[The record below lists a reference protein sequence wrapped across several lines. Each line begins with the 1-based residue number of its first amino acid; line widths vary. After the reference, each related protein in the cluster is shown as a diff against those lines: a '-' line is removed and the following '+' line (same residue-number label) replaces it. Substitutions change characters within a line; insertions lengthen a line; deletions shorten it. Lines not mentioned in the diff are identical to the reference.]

1 MSETTE
7 QPIIEDDPIAV
18 RRAKREA
25 LIAAGQ
31 DPYGHAF
38 SSTHHVS
45 DLEAAH
51 GGLED
56 GESTED
62 EVAVAGR
69 VMAKRDQGK
78 VVFLELRDAS
88 GTIQLFCRVNAL
100 GEDAFARL
108 KDLDVGDWI
117 GAHGTMMRTRRGQ
130 LSVAVTSFELLS
142 KSLRPLPE
150 KFHGLAD
157 KETRYRQRYVD
168 LVMNPEVKATFEKRF
183 KIISAIRRYME
194 EQGFYE
200 VETPILHPILGG
212 ANARPFVTHHN
223 ALDKDFYLRIATEL
237 HLKRLL
243 VGGFEKV
250 FEIGRQF
257 RNEGM
262 DPYHNPEFTTMEFY
276 QAFSDLEGMMGL
288 TQGVV
293 QAAAQA
299 ACGTLQIEYQGQQVD
314 LGGTWRR
321 ATMIELASAGAG
333 EDVSFERT
341 REELAAI
348 LERNGGHAEDAWGKG
363 KLIAEIFEAV
373 AEEKL
378 VQPTF
383 VTEHPL
389 EVSPLA
395 KKKAGDPN
403 LTERFEL
410 FICGHEYANA
420 FGELNDPVDQAE
432 RFRKQVEA
440 KDLGDDEAMGYDD
453 DYVRALEYGM
463 PPAGGCGIGIDRLAM
478 LLADAASIRDVL
490 LFPHMRDEAPAGGR
504 PQAASASVP
513 AAPDAAAPAP
523 LDFSNVVIEPLF
535 ADEVDFDTFSKSD
548 FRAVKVKECVAVP
561 KSKKLLQFT
570 LDDGTGADR
579 VILSGIHAYYEP
591 EELVGR
597 TLIAITNLPPRKMM
611 GVDSCGMIISAV
623 HEEEGEERL
632 NLLMVDDRIPAGA
645 KLY

>member
-51 GGLED
+51 GGLKD

-504 PQAASASVP
+504 PQAAPASVP

-535 ADEVDFDTFSKSD
+535 QDEVDFDTFSKSD

-579 VILSGIHAYYEP
+579 VILSGIHEYYEP